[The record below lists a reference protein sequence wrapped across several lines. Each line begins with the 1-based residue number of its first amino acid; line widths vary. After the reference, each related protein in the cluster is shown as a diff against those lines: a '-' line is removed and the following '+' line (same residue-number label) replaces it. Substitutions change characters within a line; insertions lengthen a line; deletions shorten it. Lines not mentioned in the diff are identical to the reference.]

1 MDARDF
7 YNKNKHVSWTMP
19 EIPLHL
25 STDYEIAKW
34 ILNESSIGWI
44 ELDIKFDI
52 HEWKKE
58 SQAAKFVDHRGSD
71 HPGWNSACIHGI
83 DVDKTGAWTN
93 YGYTDEKDVP
103 YKWTSLSEYT
113 PTIKKFWEAFPYEK
127 YRRIR
132 FMELEPGGWISPH
145 SDAPGKLPGEESIDI
160 LEFGV
165 PINLAIVHPADCHMT
180 LDGYGCIPWK
190 EGKAFMINIR
200 NYHSVINF
208 SMASRIHLIAHG
220 IPGDRKK
227 EFVELIVRSYRKQYE
242 KRN

>member
-7 YNKNKHVSWTMP
+7 YNKNKHVSWTIP

-25 STDYEIAKW
+25 SNDYEIAKW

-44 ELDIKFDI
+44 ELDIKFDT

-58 SQAAKFVDHRGSD
+58 SQAAKFVNHRGNN

-83 DVDKTGAWTN
+83 DVDKTGSWTN
-93 YGYTDEKDVP
+93 YGYTDEKNVP
-103 YKWTSLSEYT
+103 YRWTSLSEHT
-113 PTIKKFWEAFPYEK
+113 PTIKKFWEEFPYEK

-145 SDAPGKLPGEESIDI
+145 SDAPGKLPGEDSIDI

-180 LDGYGCIPWK
+180 LDGYGCIPWE

-208 SMASRIHLIAHG
+208 SMVSRIHLIAHG
-220 IPGDRKK
+220 MPGNRKK
-227 EFVELIVRSYRKQYE
+227 DFVELIVRSYRKQYE